1 MGVVTSLIAGAATTL
16 VGGAISAGAAGK
28 AARNARNEKQAA
40 EAKLE
45 TLKNSRQ
52 EVINPYAG
60 TKDLSFMAK
69 DLSGQMSNTFAQLG
83 VATQAAEIQME
94 QSDIALANTLDTLR
108 STGAS
113 AGGATAL
120 AQAALESK
128 KNIAANI
135 EQQEAQNEKA
145 RAQGEVALQSQRIS
159 EQQRLQ
165 GIQLSE
171 GQRIQQVEALGKQ
184 FQFQVK
190 ENRLNADMDRV
201 AGMADRAAA
210 QEASA
215 NQAKAQAWGGA
226 IGALG
231 GLGSSAIGAFGDM
244 EVAKINKG

>member
-1 MGVVTSLIAGAATTL
+1 MGVVTSLVAGAATSL
-16 VGGAISAGAAGK
+16 IGGAISAGAAGK

-52 EVINPYAG
+52 EAINPYENVQ
-60 TKDLSFMAK
+60 DLTSLMKNPFE
-69 DLSGQMSNTFAQLG
+69 QLG

-94 QSDIALANTLDTLR
+94 QSDIALANTLDTIR
-108 STGAS
+108 STGAG

-135 EQQEAQNEKA
+135 EQQEAQNEKLK
-145 RAQGEVALQSQRIS
+145 AQGEQQLIQQKIA

-165 GIQLSE
+165 S
-171 GQRIQQVEALGKQ
+171 VEAAGKQ
-184 FQFQVK
+184 FQFQVQ

-201 AGMADRAAA
+201 AGLADRAAA

-215 NQAKAQAWGGA
+215 NQAKAQAWGGT

-231 GLGSSAIGAFGDM
+231 GLGASAIGAFGDM
-244 EVAKINKG
+244 EVARINKGV

>member
-1 MGVVTSLIAGAATTL
+1 MGVVTSLVAGAATSL

-28 AARNARNEKQAA
+28 AARNARNERQAA

-45 TLKNSRQ
+45 ALKNSRQ
-52 EVINPYAG
+52 EVINPYENVQ
-60 TKDLSFMAK
+60 DLTSLMKNPFE
-69 DLSGQMSNTFAQLG
+69 QLG

-94 QSDIALANTLDTLR
+94 QSDIALANTLDAIR
-108 STGAS
+108 STGAG

-135 EQQEAQNEKA
+135 EQQEAQNEKL
-145 RAQGEVALQSQRIS
+145 RAQGEQQLIQQKIA

-165 GIQLSE
+165 S
-171 GQRIQQVEALGKQ
+171 VEAAGKE

-190 ENRLNADMDRV
+190 ENRLNADMDRA
-201 AGMADRAAA
+201 AGLADRAAA

-215 NQAKAQAWGGA
+215 NQAKAQAWGGT

-231 GLGSSAIGAFGDM
+231 GLASSAVGAFGDM
-244 EVAKINKG
+244 RVAKINKG

>member
-1 MGVVTSLIAGAATTL
+1 MGVVTSLIAGAATSL

-28 AARNARNEKQAA
+28 AAKNARNERQAA

-45 TLKNSRQ
+45 ALKNSRQ
-52 EVINPYAG
+52 EVINPYENVQ
-60 TKDLSFMAK
+60 DLTSLMKNPFE
-69 DLSGQMSNTFAQLG
+69 QLG

-94 QSDIALANTLDTLR
+94 QSDIALANTLDAIR
-108 STGAS
+108 STGAG

-135 EQQEAQNEKA
+135 EQQEAQNEKLK
-145 RAQGEVALQSQRIS
+145 AQGEQQLIQQKIA

-165 GIQLSE
+165 S
-171 GQRIQQVEALGKQ
+171 VEAAGKE

-190 ENRLNADMDRV
+190 ENSLNADMDRV

-231 GLGSSAIGAFGDM
+231 GLGSSAIGAYGDM
-244 EVAKINKG
+244 EVARINKGQKIWVIEIHR

>member
-1 MGVVTSLIAGAATTL
+1 MGIVTSLVAGAATSL

-28 AARNARNEKQAA
+28 AARNARNERQAA

-45 TLKNSRQ
+45 VLKNSRQ
-52 EVINPYAG
+52 EVINPYENVQ
-60 TKDLSFMAK
+60 DLTSLMKNPFE
-69 DLSGQMSNTFAQLG
+69 QLG

-94 QSDIALANTLDTLR
+94 QSDIALANTLDAIR
-108 STGAS
+108 STGAG

-135 EQQEAQNEKA
+135 EQQEAQNEKLK
-145 RAQGEVALQSQRIS
+145 AQGEQQLIQQKIA

-165 GIQLSE
+165 S
-171 GQRIQQVEALGKQ
+171 VEAAGKQ
-184 FQFQVK
+184 FQFQVQ
-190 ENRLNADMDRV
+190 ENRLNADMDRA

-231 GLGSSAIGAFGDM
+231 SLGSSAIGAFGS
-244 EVAKINKG
+244 KGSSGTGGFNPGFTVDTSPFKF

>member
-1 MGVVTSLIAGAATTL
+1 MGVVTSLIAGAATSL

-28 AARNARNEKQAA
+28 AAKNARNERQAA

-45 TLKNSRQ
+45 ALKNSRQ
-52 EVINPYAG
+52 EVINPYENVQ
-60 TKDLSFMAK
+60 DLTSLMKNPFE
-69 DLSGQMSNTFAQLG
+69 QLG

-94 QSDIALANTLDTLR
+94 QSDIALANTLDAIR
-108 STGAS
+108 STGAG

-135 EQQEAQNEKA
+135 EQQEAQNEKLK
-145 RAQGEVALQSQRIS
+145 AQGEQQLIQQKIA

-165 GIQLSE
+165 S
-171 GQRIQQVEALGKQ
+171 VEAAGKG
-184 FQFQVK
+184 FQFQVQ
-190 ENRLNADMDRV
+190 ENRLNADMDRA

-244 EVAKINKG
+244 KIAEINKGEVANINKEV